1 MSEQG
6 VSELTMALLRNG
18 APVDADCRAILAA
31 LKDAARLRT
40 ENEKL
45 RRLATRSVLCGG
57 CGRRYE
63 YIPGVDEGG
72 REEHDRL
79 AAVAGDQC
87 AALEDAA
94 KWRGQRVVGRLV
106 GMDVVSD
113 PAMPPDEIQF
123 RTMVACPTCGNKRCP
138 GVNGNPCTGS
148 NAPGQPGSNYEDVA
162 RAAEG
167 EG

>member
-1 MSEQG
+1 
-6 VSELTMALLRNG
+6 
-18 APVDADCRAILAA
+18 
-31 LKDAARLRT
+31 
-40 ENEKL
+40 
-45 RRLATRSVLCGG
+45 VLCGG

-94 KWRGQRVVGRLV
+94 KWRAQRVVGRLM

-123 RTMVACPTCGNKRCP
+123 RTMVAR
-138 GVNGNPCTGS
+138 GNPCTGS
-148 NAPGQPGSNYEDVA
+148 SAPGQPGSNYEDA
-162 RAAEG
+162 T
-167 EG
+167 